1 MKPLIELKDVT
12 KQYHSGEQIVVAV
25 QEVSF
30 TINEGAFVVIV
41 GPSGAGKSTILNLL
55 GGMDTVTTGRIFVD
69 GMDISHYNDSK
80 LTEYRAKKVGFVFQF
95 YNLIPSLSVLENVAL
110 VKEVAKD
117 SLDATKVLELV
128 GLGDR
133 KKQFPTQI
141 SGGEQQRVS
150 IARAVCKN
158 PKLLLCDEPTG
169 ALDTE
174 TGIKILTLLQ
184 DMSHKHHKTVIV
196 VTHNQAIAQAAD
208 QVIRFRDGKITEVCY
223 QDCPLPMSE
232 VTW

>member
-1 MKPLIELKDVT
+1 MNPWIEMKQVT
-12 KQYHSGEQIVVAV
+12 KQYHTGEQIVTAV
-25 QEVSF
+25 KEVSF
-30 TINEGAFVVIV
+30 TIEEGAFVVVV

-55 GGMDTVTTGRIFVD
+55 GGMDTATSGHIIVD
-69 GMDISHYNDSK
+69 GVDIATYNDK
-80 LTEYRAKKVGFVFQF
+80 QLTAYRAKEVGFVFQF

-117 SLDATKVLELV
+117 SLDAKEVLKLV
-128 GLGDR
+128 GLEERGT
-133 KKQFPTQI
+133 QFPTQI

-174 TGIKILTLLQ
+174 TGIKVLSLLQ
-184 DMSHKHHKTVIV
+184 DMSRNHHRTVVV
-196 VTHNQAIAQAAD
+196 VTHNQAIAKAAD
-208 QVIRFRDGKITEVCY
+208 QVIRFRDGRIEEVIY
-223 QDCPLPMSE
+223 QESPLSISE